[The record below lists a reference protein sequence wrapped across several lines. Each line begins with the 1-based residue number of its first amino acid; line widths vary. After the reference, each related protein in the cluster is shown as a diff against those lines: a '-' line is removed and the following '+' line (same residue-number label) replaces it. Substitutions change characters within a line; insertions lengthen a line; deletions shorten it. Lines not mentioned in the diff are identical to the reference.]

1 MNHLLRTPLTL
12 ACVALLAA
20 ASLAHAQ
27 QNTRPA
33 ASPGRSLG
41 ITDLM
46 RNPAALAPAIRPA
59 RPPTPAAS
67 TQQRS
72 AEYIVAVVN
81 SEPITNSDVQLRV
94 ARVLQ
99 NNASSDA
106 ARLPRPEL
114 ARLVLERLISERA
127 QLQLAKEIGIKVDDA
142 AIDQAEQIV
151 ARQNQISV
159 AEMRQRIAADGITR
173 DEFRAD
179 LRREL
184 LLTRLRERELEPKVK
199 IGDLEIDEFIR
210 EQKSNP
216 GAAAQELNLAQV
228 LVAVPE
234 RASEAQLASLQQK
247 AQGIA
252 QRARSG
258 EDFAKLARELSDSPD
273 RANGGAL
280 GLRSVDR
287 YPPLFLEAT
296 QSTAVGG
303 VAGPVRSG
311 AGFHVLKVLAKSQV
325 GAGDAVVNQA
335 QVRHILLRVEGQRSS
350 EQAISQLQEF
360 KRRIQ
365 GGTADFA
372 GLARDNSQDGSAK
385 DGGDLGWRRPSDFVP
400 EFEEAVSRLAP
411 GQLSDPVVS
420 RFGVH
425 LIKLEG
431 RRESK
436 LSQAE
441 QRDAARAA
449 LREKRLE
456 DAFESWS
463 QEVRARAYVEYR
475 EPPQS

>member
-1 MNHLLRTPLTL
+1 MKHLRTPLALTC
-12 ACVALLAA
+12 AGLLAA
-20 ASLAHAQ
+20 ASLAAHGQ
-27 QNTRPA
+27 QSTRSTTA
-33 ASPGRSLG
+33 PGRALG

-46 RNPAALAPAIRPA
+46 RNPAALAAPPRVA
-59 RPPTPAAS
+59 RPPAPAA

-72 AEYIVAVVN
+72 AEYIVALVN
-81 SEPITNSDVQLRV
+81 SEPITNSDVQQRME
-94 ARVLQ
+94 RVLQ
-99 NNASSDA
+99 NNSSDA
-106 ARLPRPEL
+106 ARMPRPEL
-114 ARLVLERLISERA
+114 ARLVLDRLISERA
-127 QLQLAKEIGIKVDDA
+127 QLQLAKESGIKVDEA

-151 ARQNQISV
+151 ARQNQISM
-159 AEMRQRIAADGITR
+159 AEMRQRIAADGITHA
-173 DEFRAD
+173 EFRAD

-184 LLTRLRERELEPKVK
+184 VLTRLRERELESKVK
-199 IGDLEIDEFIR
+199 IGDLEIDEYLR
-210 EQKSNP
+210 EQKANP
-216 GAAAQELNLAQV
+216 GAAGQEINIAQV

-234 RASEAQLASLQQK
+234 RASPAQIASLQQK

-258 EDFAKLARELSDSPD
+258 EYFAKLARELSDSPD

-280 GLRSVDR
+280 GQRSPDR

-311 AGFHVLKVLAKSQV
+311 AGFHVLKVLAKSQA
-325 GAGDAVVNQA
+325 GAADATVNQT
-335 QVRHILLRVEGQRSS
+335 QVRHILLRVEGNRTT
-350 EQAISQLQEF
+350 EQAIAQLKEY

-385 DGGDLGWRRPSDFVP
+385 DGGDLGWRRPSDFVS
-400 EFEEAVSRLAP
+400 EFEEAVNRMAP
-411 GQLSDPVVS
+411 GEVSEPVVS

-431 RRESK
+431 RREAK

-449 LREKRLE
+449 LREKRMD
-456 DAFESWS
+456 DAYEAWA
-463 QEVRARAYVEYR
+463 QEVRARAYIEYR